1 MAEVLVDMA
10 DEIIALTPDNA
21 RALAAKDYV
30 EALRQAH
37 EPRRAH
43 IMVEVPGISA
53 GVAEALKRYEGAR
66 RAQVAPLICVCG
78 SLYLLGSVMEV
89 LRQDGVV
96 L

>member
-1 MAEVLVDMA
+1 MADVLVDMA
-10 DEIIALTPDNA
+10 DEIITVTPKNA
-21 RALAAKDYV
+21 RALAAKEYA
-30 EALRQAH
+30 EALGHTH

-43 IMVEVPGISA
+43 IIVETSSISA

-66 RAQVAPLICVCG
+66 RAHVAPLICVCG